1 MTPIWPDGKGGVRPT
16 RPCKRC
22 GADTPQYDLMRPEHL
37 RMVGWKPFGVNWC
50 GHRQDVVPIP
60 TPNTRVGKLRAR
72 SEVHALRH
80 LKLSI
85 SVGACTSCRHA
96 PPSGN
101 KYHISAYLSTI
112 SIS

>member
-1 MTPIWPDGKGGVRPT
+1 VTPIWPDGKGGVRPT

-60 TPNTRVGKLRAR
+60 TPDSCWL
-72 SEVHALRH
+72 
-80 LKLSI
+80 I
-85 SVGACTSCRHA
+85 SVRGGGKVKLVRRLL
-96 PPSGN
+96 
-101 KYHISAYLSTI
+101 ILLSTR
-112 SIS
+112 SRSALAGRGSSRGRCEQA